1 MKRNIY
7 LTIIIAL
14 LLFVQNS
21 INAQVTIGSDD
32 EPDSGALLDLKENIN
47 GRSTKGLLLPRV
59 KLINLT
65 NPSPLLQH
73 VEGIMVYNL
82 QTTSQLSPGL
92 YKNDGTKWVRM
103 QLPENGTEGQVLELD
118 PVTMAPRWV
127 TKYIPPADDPGAY
140 VLTKGE
146 AILDTNGAILD
157 HNYNYGGVE
166 YTEGVEDLAD
176 GWVAI
181 VQPIQIT
188 NVTTTDNK
196 LMLFLQTTLAQPAYP
211 SGDFLSYAAGIF
223 INDEDGNNPLV
234 GVRMSVI
241 TSTSSGSAPVTKT
254 ETLFFVLE
262 NLPIGNSTINIAF
275 KRRTPSPNAAS
286 VPDLYIGRNMVHNG
300 ETTTG
305 STSLSYEFYE
315 KKQ

>member
-1 MKRNIY
+1 MKRIY
-7 LTIIIAL
+7 LTIIITL
-14 LLFVQNS
+14 LLSVQNS
-21 INAQVTIGSDD
+21 VNAQVTIGSDD
-32 EPDSGALLDLKENIN
+32 EPDSGALLDLKENTN

-82 QTTSQLSPGL
+82 ETTNQLSPGL
-92 YKNDGTKWVRM
+92 YKNDGAKWVRM

-118 PVTMAPRWV
+118 PITMAPRWV
-127 TKYIPPADDPGAY
+127 TKYVPPADDPGAY

-146 AILDTNGAILD
+146 AILDTEGAILGRHD
-157 HNYNYGGVE
+157 NHGGVE
-166 YTEGVEDLAD
+166 YPEGEDLSEN
-176 GWVAI
+176 WTTI
-181 VQPIQIT
+181 VDPIHIT
-188 NVTTTDNK
+188 DVTTTDNK
-196 LMLFLQTTLAQPAYP
+196 LMLFLQTTLIQPPYP
-211 SGDFLSYAAGIF
+211 SGDFLSYAGGIF
-223 INDEDGNNPLV
+223 LSDGNDNPLV

-241 TSTSSGSAPVTKT
+241 TSTSNGSAPVTKT

-262 NLPIGNSTINIAF
+262 GLPIGDSTINIAF
-275 KRRTPSPNAAS
+275 KRRTPSPNENV
-286 VPDLYIGRNMVHNG
+286 VPDLYIGRNMLYNG